1 MCCCFHLFLFLSEPF
16 PSSGSSIFFA
26 SALKQDPGYNPFTQN
41 AYVPINSS
49 VSNSSQ
55 EVDGPEDRETNSPVS
70 PRGILKHL
78 FTYSPLDSPFSHL
91 DPQSPVSLNSP
102 TETWKQVRF
111 SSVVGQSSVDW
122 HDGKELGEYSVLDV
136 DSIAPFEVENN
147 RDLENT
153 VSTTVRTGRPLVR
166 QSKVDSQEGE
176 QILQEQEAGQ
186 HQVPGGKSFTKSQ

>member
-1 MCCCFHLFLFLSEPF
+1 M
-16 PSSGSSIFFA
+16 
-26 SALKQDPGYNPFTQN
+26 
-41 AYVPINSS
+41 
-49 VSNSSQ
+49 
-55 EVDGPEDRETNSPVS
+55 
-70 PRGILKHL
+70 
-78 FTYSPLDSPFSHL
+78 
-91 DPQSPVSLNSP
+91 
-102 TETWKQVRF
+102 
-111 SSVVGQSSVDW
+111 VGQSSVEW